1 MSIFLGVYA
10 AIDFGLANTIL
21 FLRNNRWL
29 IIDTTENCSLMK
41 KILNE
46 FVEKLGKPSGIDGLI
61 ITHFHPDHSYGIGA
75 VTEFAKT
82 LGQEKG
88 RLIQILRSK
97 IFSFF
102 YPLGSGEYPDLCSFK
117 VCARISKIHAC

>member
-61 ITHFHPDHSYGIGA
+61 ITHFHPDHS
-75 VTEFAKT
+75 
-82 LGQEKG
+82 
-88 RLIQILRSK
+88 
-97 IFSFF
+97 
-102 YPLGSGEYPDLCSFK
+102 
-117 VCARISKIHAC
+117 